1 LEAIKWRDFKI
12 NSSFRVRNWESRY
25 WL

>member
-1 LEAIKWRDFKI
+1 M
-12 NSSFRVRNWESRY
+12 NSSFRVRNWESRC

>member
-1 LEAIKWRDFKI
+1 MIEM
-12 NSSFRVRNWESRY
+12 NSSFRVRNWESRC